1 MKVKGDNDVK
11 KILSLLLIFC
21 TLMFAGCESGMD
33 RILYPGGND
42 ALLYYDSYAD
52 VKNRIKRE
60 DVKRESYYNDLFLT
74 DGIKAKMDISEVL
87 YQEHR
92 EAMLDVST
100 TSEVFFMPNASGGTA
115 LTEWINQCTVKYTFD
130 QDEIVSTYE
139 LKNSKSNNT
148 YVEYL
153 YIMRALS
160 LKYGEC
166 TTEIY
171 KDDDNIINNTKIR
184 EDYKEVEDIVG
195 FYEETFADG
204 NISIVSRWVN
214 DGCVITVDFRN
225 PGNCSVVYEL
235 VENAFAVA
243 EEVEE

>member
-1 MKVKGDNDVK
+1 MK

-21 TLMFAGCESGMD
+21 TIVFTGCESGMD
-33 RILYPGGND
+33 RILYPGGTD

-60 DVKRESYYNDLFLT
+60 DVKRENYYNDLFLT
-74 DGIKAKMDISEVL
+74 EGIEAKMDTAQVL
-87 YQEHR
+87 YKEHR

-100 TSEVFFMPNASGGTA
+100 ADEVFFMPSASGATA
-115 LTEWINQCTVKYTFD
+115 LTEWINQSTVKYTFD
-130 QDEIVSTYE
+130 QEGIVSTYE

-171 KDDDNIINNTKIR
+171 KDEDNIINNTKIR
-184 EDYKEVEDIVG
+184 EDYKDVEDVVE

-204 NISIVSRWVN
+204 DVSIVSQWVN
-214 DGCVITVDFRN
+214 DGCIITVDFRN
-225 PGNCSVVYEL
+225 PANCSVVYEL
-235 VENAFAVA
+235 VEQAITGT
-243 EEVEE
+243 EETKE